1 MGLNL
6 SLTIRQEVFSQ
17 KLEITLLSVF
27 QLCSLGIFKQLVED
41 TFLKDRIE
49 SMGVDIRFKG
59 GESRIV
65 LSPYLYVC
73 GWISPGQML
82 VHQDLG
88 HCADPAE

>member
-6 SLTIRQEVFSQ
+6 SLTMRQEVFSQ

-27 QLCSLGIFKQLVED
+27 QLWYLGIFRQLVED

-49 SMGVDIRFKG
+49 SMGIDITFKE

-65 LSPYLYVC
+65 
-73 GWISPGQML
+73 
-82 VHQDLG
+82 
-88 HCADPAE
+88 

>member
-6 SLTIRQEVFSQ
+6 PLTIRQEVFSQ

-27 QLCSLGIFKQLVED
+27 QLWYLGIFRQLVED

-49 SMGVDIRFKG
+49 SMGIDITFKE

-65 LSPYLYVC
+65 
-73 GWISPGQML
+73 
-82 VHQDLG
+82 
-88 HCADPAE
+88 

>member
-6 SLTIRQEVFSQ
+6 PLTIRQEVFSQ

-27 QLCSLGIFKQLVED
+27 ELWYLGIFRQLVED

-49 SMGVDIRFKG
+49 SMGIDIRFKE

-65 LSPYLYVC
+65 
-73 GWISPGQML
+73 
-82 VHQDLG
+82 
-88 HCADPAE
+88 

>member
-6 SLTIRQEVFSQ
+6 PLTIRQEVFSQ

-27 QLCSLGIFKQLVED
+27 ELWYLGIFRQLVED

-49 SMGVDIRFKG
+49 SMGIDITFKE

-65 LSPYLYVC
+65 
-73 GWISPGQML
+73 
-82 VHQDLG
+82 
-88 HCADPAE
+88 

>member
-6 SLTIRQEVFSQ
+6 PITIRQEVFSQ

-27 QLCSLGIFKQLVED
+27 QLWYLGIFRQLVED

-49 SMGVDIRFKG
+49 SMGIDIRFKE

-65 LSPYLYVC
+65 
-73 GWISPGQML
+73 
-82 VHQDLG
+82 
-88 HCADPAE
+88 

>member
-6 SLTIRQEVFSQ
+6 SLTMRQEVFSQ

-27 QLCSLGIFKQLVED
+27 ELWYLGIFRQLFED

-49 SMGVDIRFKG
+49 SMGIDITFKE

-65 LSPYLYVC
+65 
-73 GWISPGQML
+73 
-82 VHQDLG
+82 
-88 HCADPAE
+88 

>member
-6 SLTIRQEVFSQ
+6 PLTIRQEVFSQ

-27 QLCSLGIFKQLVED
+27 ELWYLGIFRQLFED

-49 SMGVDIRFKG
+49 SMGIDITFKE

-65 LSPYLYVC
+65 
-73 GWISPGQML
+73 
-82 VHQDLG
+82 
-88 HCADPAE
+88 

>member
-6 SLTIRQEVFSQ
+6 PLTIRQEVFSQ

-27 QLCSLGIFKQLVED
+27 QLWYLGIFRQLVED

-49 SMGVDIRFKG
+49 SMGIDIRFKE

-65 LSPYLYVC
+65 
-73 GWISPGQML
+73 
-82 VHQDLG
+82 
-88 HCADPAE
+88 

>member
-6 SLTIRQEVFSQ
+6 PLTIRQEVFSQ

-27 QLCSLGIFKQLVED
+27 QLWYLGIFRQLVED

-49 SMGVDIRFKG
+49 SMGLDIRFKE

-65 LSPYLYVC
+65 
-73 GWISPGQML
+73 
-82 VHQDLG
+82 
-88 HCADPAE
+88 

>member
-6 SLTIRQEVFSQ
+6 PLTIRQEVFSQ

-27 QLCSLGIFKQLVED
+27 QLWSLGIFKQLVED

-49 SMGVDIRFKG
+49 SMGIDITFKE

-65 LSPYLYVC
+65 
-73 GWISPGQML
+73 
-82 VHQDLG
+82 
-88 HCADPAE
+88 